1 MSTPVLNLPHSPP
14 STPPPP
20 AQPPAANSLD
30 TPSHQRLAS
39 YAQYSSNS
47 GPYQQAAYVQA
58 ASELE
63 NKFIST
69 SAALFVEF
77 YFRTDPDTGSPPQ
90 VDYDAL
96 SRISQYKNEIKMYD
110 PLIAAL
116 EPAVAENWS
125 FVNTSAHLDPDSK
138 FLLNTPVKPDIAL
151 YGLGPPSNDNIC
163 RSCDAELFIELKTDP
178 ADDPFED
185 TDNGV
190 VPRSSARGRD
200 TRGQVITYLNA
211 IQASQL
217 RTHSFGALII
227 ANHCRLFRL
236 TRSAMEV
243 TKLFDYTTSP
253 LLVRFLWRLSHAP
266 PDVRGLDTTFE
277 KITAGGQ
284 RDSRR
289 ARELINAIGKPLW
302 SVTIADHSFYVSHPF
317 TRSHHLPVGRGTRCF
332 VAVETK
338 TDRIC
343 LLKDTW
349 RVVGYHPEGQVYAQ
363 LKEQQVQNIPN
374 VIIAKDVDGPHHHCG
389 VDDYP
394 FLWSKFKEQAIRD
407 HQHYR
412 LVLDVV
418 GRPLVEFG
426 STHELVRCMLDALQA
441 HCDAWTKARVEHR
454 DVSVGNI
461 ILVVDKGITRGLLID
476 WELSRYES
484 DGGARAY
491 ERTGTRQ
498 FMSVRLSLAT
508 EPQARELADDL
519 ESFLLVLLWVAITYA
534 PSTMTA
540 KARAD
545 KLQIFDDANPD
556 AKLLLVGNGGRS
568 VVSFNLDSPHFEHL
582 LVKLVNG
589 FETRYVLRPRLNPGP
604 PISTVH
610 LESHGWMLEMLRQAL
625 EDGTWRALKDAGEAQ
640 PVKRPEVKGLKRKS
654 EIPEYGEVLEARRE
668 QAGAEHRKSQED
680 DVFT

>member
-1 MSTPVLNLPHSPP
+1 M
-14 STPPPP
+14 
-20 AQPPAANSLD
+20 
-30 TPSHQRLAS
+30 
-39 YAQYSSNS
+39 
-47 GPYQQAAYVQA
+47 
-58 ASELE
+58 
-63 NKFIST
+63 
-69 SAALFVEF
+69 
-77 YFRTDPDTGSPPQ
+77 DPDTSSPQ

-138 FLLNTPVKPDIAL
+138 FLLNTPVKLDIAL
-151 YGLGPPSNDNIC
+151 YGSILPSNDNIC
-163 RSCDAELFIELKTDP
+163 RSCDAELFIEVKTDP

-190 VPRSSARGRD
+190 VPRSSARGMD

-217 RTHSFGALII
+217 RTHSFGVLII

-253 LLVRFLWRLSHAP
+253 FLVRFLWHLPHAP

-277 KITAGGQ
+277 KNAAGGS

-289 ARELINAIGKPLW
+289 TRELINVIEKPVW
-302 SVTIADHSFYVSHPF
+302 SVTIGDHSFYVSHYL

-343 LLKDTW
+343 LVKDTW
-349 RVVGYHPEGQVYAQ
+349 RVVGYHPEGQVYAR
-363 LKEQQVQNIPN
+363 LKEQVQNIPN
-374 VIIAKDVDGPHHHCG
+374 AIVAKDVDGPHHHCG
-389 VDDYP
+389 VDNYP
-394 FLWSKFKEQAIRD
+394 FLWSKFKEEAIRD

-412 LVLDVV
+412 LVLDV

-426 STHELVRCMLDALQA
+426 STHELVKCMLDALQA

-484 DGGARAY
+484 DDGARAY
-491 ERTGTRQ
+491 ERVGTRQ
-498 FMSVRLSLAT
+498 FMSARLSSAT

-519 ESFLLVLLWVAITYA
+519 ESFLLVLLWVAISYA
-534 PSTMTA
+534 PGTMTA

-545 KLQIFDDANPD
+545 ELQVFDDANPA
-556 AKLLLVGNGGRS
+556 AKRRLISSGKSSIAYFKLS
-568 VVSFNLDSPHFEHL
+568 SPHFEHL
-582 LVKLVNG
+582 VGKLMDG
-589 FETRYVLRPRLNPGP
+589 FEARYRTRLRLDPGP
-604 PISTVH
+604 PISTVR
-610 LESHGWMLEMLRQAL
+610 LESHGWMLEMLRKAL
-625 EDGTWRALKDAGEAQ
+625 EDETWRALEDAAEVQ
-640 PVKRPEVKGLKRKS
+640 PVMRPEVMGLMGLKRTY
-654 EIPEYGEVLEARRE
+654 EIPEYGRCS
-668 QAGAEHRKSQED
+668 K
-680 DVFT
+680 

>member
-1 MSTPVLNLPHSPP
+1 MSTP
-14 STPPPP
+14 
-20 AQPPAANSLD
+20 
-30 TPSHQRLAS
+30 RLAS

-69 SAALFVEF
+69 SAARFVEF
-77 YFRTDPDTGSPPQ
+77 YFRTYPDTGSPPQ

-125 FVNTSAHLDPDSK
+125 FVNTSTHLDPDSK

-151 YGLGPPSNDNIC
+151 YGSGPPSNDNMC

-227 ANHCRLFRL
+227 ANHCRL
-236 TRSAMEV
+236 AMEV

-302 SVTIADHSFYVSHPF
+302 SVTIGDHSFYVSHPF

-349 RVVGYHPEGQVYAQ
+349 RVVGYHPEGQVYAR

-374 VIIAKDVDGPHHHCG
+374 VIVAKDVDGPHHHCG

-426 STHELVRCMLDALQA
+426 STHELVKCMLDALQA
-441 HCDAWTKARVEHR
+441 HCDAWTKARIEHR

-568 VVSFNLDSPHFEHL
+568 VVSLNLDSPHFEHL

-589 FETRYVLRPRLNPGP
+589 FETRYTLRPRLNPGP
-604 PISTVH
+604 PIST
-610 LESHGWMLEMLRQAL
+610 MLRQAL
-625 EDGTWRALKDAGEAQ
+625 EDGTWRALEDAGEAQ
-640 PVKRPEVKGLKRKS
+640 PVKRPEVTGLKRKS

>member
-1 MSTPVLNLPHSPP
+1 
-14 STPPPP
+14 
-20 AQPPAANSLD
+20 
-30 TPSHQRLAS
+30 
-39 YAQYSSNS
+39 
-47 GPYQQAAYVQA
+47 
-58 ASELE
+58 
-63 NKFIST
+63 
-69 SAALFVEF
+69 
-77 YFRTDPDTGSPPQ
+77 
-90 VDYDAL
+90 
-96 SRISQYKNEIKMYD
+96 MYD

-116 EPAVAENWS
+116 EPAVAPNWS

-151 YGLGPPSNDNIC
+151 YGSNPPSNDNMC

-185 TDNGV
+185 TDDGV
-190 VPRSSARGRD
+190 VPRSAARGRD

-227 ANHCRLFRL
+227 ANRCRLFRL
-236 TRSAMEV
+236 TRSALEV
-243 TKLFDYTTSP
+243 TELFDYTTSP
-253 LLVRFLWRLSHAP
+253 LLVRFLWRLSYAP
-266 PDVRGLDTTFE
+266 PDVRGHDTTFE

-284 RDSRR
+284 RDSAR
-289 ARELINAIGKPLW
+289 ARELINALGKPLW
-302 SVTIADHSFYVSHPF
+302 SVTIGDHSFYVSHPF

-349 RVVGYHPEGQVYAQ
+349 RVVGYHPEGQVYAR
-363 LKEQQVQNIPN
+363 LKEQEVQNIPN
-374 VIIAKDVDGPHHHCG
+374 VIVAKDVDGSYHQCG
-389 VDDYP
+389 VDGYP

-407 HQHYR
+407 HQHYQ

-426 STHELVRCMLDALQA
+426 STHELVKCMLDSLQA
-441 HCDAWTKARVEHR
+441 HSDAWTKAHVEHR

-476 WELSRYES
+476 WELSRYKS
-484 DGGARAY
+484 DSGPRAY
-491 ERTGTRQ
+491 ELTGTRQ
-498 FMSVRLSLAT
+498 FMSARLSSAT

-519 ESFLLVLLWVAITYA
+519 ESFLLVLLWVAISYA
-534 PSTMTA
+534 PGTMTA

-545 KLQIFDDANPD
+545 ELQVFDDANP
-556 AKLLLVGNGGRS
+556 ATKRRLISSGKSS
-568 VVSFNLDSPHFEHL
+568 VAYFNLSSPHFEHL
-582 LVKLVNG
+582 LGKLLDG
-589 FETRYVLRPRLNPGP
+589 FEARYHGRLRLDPGP

-610 LESHGWMLEMLRQAL
+610 LESHRWMLEMLQQAL
-625 EDGTWRALKDAGEAQ
+625 EDETWRALKDAGKAQ
-640 PVKRPEVKGLKRKS
+640 PVKRPEVTGLKPKS
-654 EIPEYGEVLEARRE
+654 EIPEYGEGARSEA
-668 QAGAEHRKSQED
+668 
-680 DVFT
+680 